1 MAMNRVLYRSMQ
13 ADVGVV
19 DMDGQVDITGGSGAV
34 AATSQTPGVT
44 VVRDATGIYTF
55 TVDEG
60 ASPRRF
66 VPLFALKVAAQLY
79 YRITALTLSS
89 VTIVVETSAGA
100 DTDPADGDAIV
111 YRFAYSNS
119 SVVVP

>member
-1 MAMNRVLYRSMQ
+1 MGMNRVLYKTQQ

-19 DMDGQVDITGGSGAV
+19 DMDGQVDIIAAGAPGP
-34 AATSQTPGVT
+34 TSQTPGVS
-44 VVRDATGIYTF
+44 VVRDAPGIYTF

-66 VPLFALKVAAQLY
+66 VPLFALKVAAALY

-89 VTIVVETSAGA
+89 VTIVVEDSAGV

-119 SVVVP
+119 SVVVT